1 MAYCWVRS
9 APGYSVA
16 TMPSLGRALQRR
28 GEDRAVAY
36 PDFVAG
42 LVRALLPAL
51 GLLDRRPVLYAFT
64 LAAPGAHTSHAREG
78 GLAWDSSIG

>member
-1 MAYCWVRS
+1 MRVVVTRIERDGA
-9 APGYSVA
+9 
-16 TMPSLGRALQRR
+16 MQRR
-28 GEDRAVAY
+28 VVDGA
-36 PDFVAG
+36 PI
-42 LVRALLPAL
+42 ALCPAL